1 MVFGT
6 NVKKSIF
13 VDEISVMPDE
23 FLFFSVQ
30 VSWEFQGRFPIF
42 IPKSPP
48 FRWISPSDPKANK
61 SILMKNLFAMTAALM
76 MGFGATASN
85 VELVV
90 EAVDNNGTV
99 PGNTYRVYAVLPSAQ
114 HSLHAVFAAEDHVLN
129 LATTGTFFQHQYGSY
144 SSLDINES
152 IVALEPGLAFDSW
165 VTVGAKNSD
174 DNNLWTIGIDY
185 NEFLAGQELT
195 VLDGAWFVV
204 PTDVQ
209 AAAAVGNKVL
219 LMQLT
224 TDGTATGVLNLQGRD
239 GEGGT
244 WRSHDLTFS
253 TKDAH
258 VFGCTDATAANYS
271 ADATYN
277 DGTCEGEAT
286 QGLTGISADSKWS
299 IFPNPVFES
308 TFSVKFDSELVLG
321 EQNMVVE
328 ASDLSGKVVFTQE
341 YTQGDVV
348 GGNRILV
355 KHSLAAGTYNL
366 SAKHADFSSAQ
377 TFVVTR

>member
-1 MVFGT
+1 
-6 NVKKSIF
+6 
-13 VDEISVMPDE
+13 
-23 FLFFSVQ
+23 
-30 VSWEFQGRFPIF
+30 
-42 IPKSPP
+42 
-48 FRWISPSDPKANK
+48 
-61 SILMKNLFAMTAALM
+61 MTAALM

-129 LATTGTFFQHQYGSY
+129 VATTGTFFQHQYGSY

-244 WRSHDLTFS
+244 WRSHDLTFT
-253 TKDAH
+253 TKDAQ
-258 VFGCTDATAANYS
+258 VFGCTDATAANYN

-277 DGTCEGEAT
+277 DGTCEGEAS
-286 QGLTGISADSKWS
+286 QGLSGIAADSKWS

-308 TFSVKFDSELVLG
+308 TFSVKFDTELVLG
-321 EQNMVVE
+321 EENIVVE
-328 ASDLSGKVVFTQE
+328 ASDLSG
-341 YTQGDVV
+341 
-348 GGNRILV
+348 
-355 KHSLAAGTYNL
+355 
-366 SAKHADFSSAQ
+366 
-377 TFVVTR
+377 

>member
-1 MVFGT
+1 
-6 NVKKSIF
+6 
-13 VDEISVMPDE
+13 
-23 FLFFSVQ
+23 
-30 VSWEFQGRFPIF
+30 
-42 IPKSPP
+42 
-48 FRWISPSDPKANK
+48 
-61 SILMKNLFAMTAALM
+61 MKNLFAMTAALM

-129 LATTGTFFQHQYGSY
+129 VATTGTFFQHQYGSY

-152 IVALEPGLAFDSW
+152 IVALEPGLAYDSW
-165 VTVGAKNSD
+165 VTVGAKNSN

-185 NEFLAGQELT
+185 NDFLAGQELT

-244 WRSHDLTFS
+244 WRQHDLTFT
-253 TKDAH
+253 TKNAQ
-258 VFGCTDATAANYS
+258 VFGCTDATAANYN

-277 DGTCEGEAT
+277 DGTCEGEAA
-286 QGLTGISADSKWS
+286 QGLTGISADAKWN

-308 TFSVKFDSELVLG
+308 TFSVKFDQEIVLG
-321 EQNMVVE
+321 EENIRVE
-328 ASDLSGKVVFTQE
+328 ATDLSGKVVFTQE

-355 KHSLAAGTYNL
+355 KHNLAAGTYNL
-366 SAKHADFSSAQ
+366 SAMHADFSSAQ

>member
-1 MVFGT
+1 MNGFLSLGRSHAYKV
-6 NVKKSIF
+6 
-13 VDEISVMPDE
+13 IST
-23 FLFFSVQ
+23 SN
-30 VSWEFQGRFPIF
+30 
-42 IPKSPP
+42 
-48 FRWISPSDPKANK
+48 PKANK
-61 SILMKNLFAMTAALM
+61 PTLMKNLFAMTAALM

-129 LATTGTFFQHQYGSY
+129 VATTGTFFQHQYGSY

-152 IVALEPGLAFDSW
+152 IVALEPGLAYDSW
-165 VTVGAKNSD
+165 VTVGAKNSN

-185 NEFLAGQELT
+185 NDFLAGQELT

-244 WRSHDLTFS
+244 WRQHDLTFT
-253 TKDAH
+253 TKNAQ
-258 VFGCTDATAANYS
+258 VFGCTDATAANYN

-277 DGTCEGEAT
+277 DGTCEGEAA
-286 QGLTGISADSKWS
+286 QGLTGISADAKWN

-308 TFSVKFDSELVLG
+308 TFSVKFDQEIVLG
-321 EQNMVVE
+321 EENIRVE
-328 ASDLSGKVVFTQE
+328 ATDLSGKVVFTQE

-355 KHSLAAGTYNL
+355 KHNLAAGTYNL
-366 SAKHADFSSAQ
+366 SAMHADFSSAQ

>member
-1 MVFGT
+1 MT
-6 NVKKSIF
+6 QLNPA
-13 VDEISVMPDE
+13 ET
-23 FLFFSVQ
+23 
-30 VSWEFQGRFPIF
+30 
-42 IPKSPP
+42 
-48 FRWISPSDPKANK
+48 SDSKANK
-61 SILMKNLFAMTAALM
+61 PIPMKNLFTMTAALL

-99 PGNTYRVYAVLPSAQ
+99 PGNTYRVYAVLPTAQ

-129 LATTGTFFQHQYGSY
+129 VATTGTFFQHQYGSY

-152 IVALEPGLAFDSW
+152 IVSLEPGLAYDSW

-195 VLDGAWFVV
+195 VTDGAWFVV

-209 AAAAVGNKVL
+209 AAAATGNKVL

-244 WRSHDLTFS
+244 WRTHDLTFN
-253 TKDAH
+253 TENAQ
-258 VFGCTDATAANYS
+258 VFGCTDASAANFNS
-271 ADATYN
+271 DATYN
-277 DGTCEGEAT
+277 DGTCEGEASKGLSGIAADT
-286 QGLTGISADSKWS
+286 QWS

-308 TFSVKFDSELVLG
+308 TFSVKFDKDIVLG
-321 EQNMVVE
+321 EENILVE

-355 KHSLAAGTYNL
+355 KHNLAAGTYNL
-366 SAKHADFSSAQ
+366 SAKHVDFSSAQ

>member
-1 MVFGT
+1 MT
-6 NVKKSIF
+6 HSSQEPLKSK
-13 VDEISVMPDE
+13 V
-23 FLFFSVQ
+23 
-30 VSWEFQGRFPIF
+30 
-42 IPKSPP
+42 
-48 FRWISPSDPKANK
+48 NK
-61 SILMKNLFAMTAALM
+61 PILMKNLFAMTAALM

-129 LATTGTFFQHQYGSY
+129 VATTGTFFQHQYGSY
-144 SSLDINES
+144 SSLDVNEN
-152 IVALEPGLAFDSW
+152 IVAMEPGLAFDSW
-165 VTVGAKNSD
+165 VTVGAKNSA
-174 DNNLWTIGIDY
+174 DNNLWTIGVDY
-185 NEFLAGQELT
+185 NNFLSGQELT
-195 VLDGAWFVV
+195 VTDGAWFVV

-239 GEGGT
+239 GQGGT
-244 WRSHDLTFS
+244 WRLHDLTF
-253 TKDAH
+253 TTDDAKI
-258 VFGCTDATAANYS
+258 FGCTDATAGNYN

-277 DGTCEGEAT
+277 DGSCEGEAST
-286 QGLTGISADSKWS
+286 GLTGIANDTQWN

-308 TFSVKFDSELVLG
+308 TFSVKFDQDIVLG
-321 EQNMVVE
+321 EENIVME
-328 ASDLSGKVVFTQE
+328 ITDLSGKMVLAQE

-355 KHSLAAGTYNL
+355 KHNLAAGTYNL
-366 SAKHADFSSAQ
+366 AAKHVDFSSAQ